1 MKKHIYKAFAK
12 KLFGARYERLG
23 KTVFTEI
30 ILFYSLH
37 ITGLQ
42 VRIAPSVLYLMTTVF
57 TAGIMWQ
64 ALSSSD
70 HAGQLKH
77 MLTLPFVG
85 KEFISGY
92 VGMLGLYTLIT
103 KTTMLWSAVF
113 AVSDRNLTELIV
125 SVLCA
130 LNGVFLPSLIFV
142 LLRNMDAYRFF
153 LPLHRVS
160 AKPFYMGRPSGKQ
173 SPWQPVH
180 AARLTPQ
187 KSGCAYMWKY
197 FFRYLTAHKNYL
209 VNTAAMCGIACVLP
223 LLFGNT
229 EPGFI
234 LPIGL
239 GILSMNT
246 PLCTLLS
253 CAPSLNQAVRFLPGQ
268 KRLFCVSYCVFI
280 FGVNLSVD
288 IIFLLSLAARLG
300 SLGMDAFLMAVFFAL
315 QGAVGSVWLEWSY
328 PIKNWK
334 IESDLWHHP
343 RKYIVPA
350 SLVLIAGLLGTVP
363 WFLYILYGILGIEI
377 LAVRCSFEG

>member
-42 VRIAPSVLYLMTTVF
+42 VRIAPSVLYVMTTVF

-77 MLTLPFVG
+77 MLMLPFVG

-92 VGMLGLYTLIT
+92 VGMLGIYTLIT

-113 AVSDRNLTELIV
+113 AVSDRNLPELIV

-153 LPLHRVS
+153 LPLHRVF
-160 AKPFYMGRPSGKQ
+160 AKPFYMGQSSGRQSNPGVRHASPRP
-173 SPWQPVH
+173 
-180 AARLTPQ
+180 
-187 KSGCAYMWKY
+187 
-197 FFRYLTAHKNYL
+197 
-209 VNTAAMCGIACVLP
+209 I
-223 LLFGNT
+223 
-229 EPGFI
+229 
-234 LPIGL
+234 
-239 GILSMNT
+239 
-246 PLCTLLS
+246 
-253 CAPSLNQAVRFLPGQ
+253 
-268 KRLFCVSYCVFI
+268 
-280 FGVNLSVD
+280 
-288 IIFLLSLAARLG
+288 
-300 SLGMDAFLMAVFFAL
+300 
-315 QGAVGSVWLEWSY
+315 
-328 PIKNWK
+328 
-334 IESDLWHHP
+334 
-343 RKYIVPA
+343 
-350 SLVLIAGLLGTVP
+350 
-363 WFLYILYGILGIEI
+363 
-377 LAVRCSFEG
+377 